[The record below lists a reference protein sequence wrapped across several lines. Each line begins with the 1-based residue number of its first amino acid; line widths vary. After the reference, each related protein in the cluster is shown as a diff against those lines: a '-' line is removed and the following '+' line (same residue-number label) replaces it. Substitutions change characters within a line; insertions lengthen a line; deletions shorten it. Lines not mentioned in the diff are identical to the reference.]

1 MGLGGVEATGEIPR
15 QRRPPRA
22 PEPAAPAPRSAAPA
36 HGERLSVRVT
46 PGATA
51 ETARIEYKGQ
61 SKFVIEWEAEAAL
74 EMARENPRR
83 SLEVYDVIL
92 AAFPMYAKAWYNK
105 AVILHTVFRDLDRAL
120 DAYDRAHKALPKNLD
135 ILHNKAKLLGELRRT
150 KEAMA
155 TYEQVLRVDPDYLM
169 SLEGYAALLIN
180 AGAPEK
186 AEPLLVRAERIYE
199 KSARDPYRA
208 TQLLATAYSN
218 LGRNKE
224 ALKAIDRAL
233 GAHPQDDSLWEA
245 RGIALS
251 NMEKYREAVE
261 CLTKAL
267 RINRSNRFAFDTRQQ
282 ILEVCRQHKIRF
294 SEGELAF

>member
-1 MGLGGVEATGEIPR
+1 M
-15 QRRPPRA
+15 
-22 PEPAAPAPRSAAPA
+22 
-36 HGERLSVRVT
+36 VRVT

-51 ETARIEYKGQ
+51 DTARIEYAGE
-61 SKFVIEWEAEAAL
+61 SKLVVQWEAEAAL
-74 EMARENPRR
+74 EMARENPKH
-83 SLEVYDVIL
+83 SLELYEVIL
-92 AAFPMYAKAWYNK
+92 AAFPHYAKAWYNK
-105 AVILHTVFRDLDRAL
+105 AVILHTVFREYDRAL
-120 DAYDRAHKALPKNLD
+120 DAYSRAHEALPQNLD
-135 ILHNKAKLLGELRRT
+135 ILHNKAKLLGEMRRT
-150 KEAMA
+150 QEAQA
-155 TYEQVLRVDPDYLM
+155 VYEQVLRVDPNYLM

-199 KSARDPYRA
+199 KKGRDPYRA

-233 GAHPQDDSLWEA
+233 DAHPKDDSLWEA

-267 RINRSNRFAFDTRQQ
+267 RINRANRFAFDTRQQ
-282 ILEVCRQHKIRF
+282 LLEVCKQHKIRF
-294 SEGELAF
+294 REDELAF

>member
-1 MGLGGVEATGEIPR
+1 MTGEMPR

-22 PEPAAPAPRSAAPA
+22 PEPAAAAPRAAATPQGA
-36 HGERLSVRVT
+36 PPSVRVI

-51 ETARIEYKGQ
+51 ETARIEAAGH

-83 SLEVYDVIL
+83 ALEIYEVIL
-92 AAFPMYAKAWYNK
+92 AAFPQYAKAWYNK
-105 AVILHTVFRDLDRAL
+105 GIILHTVFREYDRAL
-120 DAYDRAHKALPKNLD
+120 DAYNRAHQALPKNLD
-135 ILHNKAKLLGELRRT
+135 ILHNKAKLLAEMRRT

-155 TYEQVLRVDPDYLM
+155 VYEQVLRVDPNYLM

-180 AGAPEK
+180 AGTPEK
-186 AEPLLVRAERIYE
+186 AEPLLVRAERIYD
-199 KSARDPYRA
+199 KSGRDPYRA
-208 TQLLATAYSN
+208 LQLLATAYSN

-224 ALKAIDRAL
+224 ALRAIDRAL

-251 NMEKYREAVE
+251 NQEKYREAVE

-267 RINRSNRFAFDTRQQ
+267 RINRANRFAFDTRQQ
-282 ILEVCRQHKIRF
+282 ILEVCKQHKIRF
-294 SEGELAF
+294 SEGELSF